1 MHSPHP
7 IHRALVTY
15 SSSTT
20 GEIRVKIPALLGA
33 DSEVSISY
41 IGRKAPW
48 AIPAIGDQIV
58 VTSDDENLTNI
69 FWVQTDSTGAIG
81 PTGPTGVAGPTG
93 PTGVAGP
100 TGATGA
106 TGDTGA
112 TGPQG
117 IQGVTG
123 ATTTSPTGSVIA
135 FAGSTAPTDW
145 LLCYGQAVSR
155 TTYATLFATISTTYG
170 AGDGTTTFNLPDL
183 RGRTVAGIDNMGGT
197 DAGRLDIANSS
208 GTVVGSQ
215 YVTLT
220 SAEMPSHTH
229 TQNSHNHTQDSH
241 NHNQN
246 AHGHDLGPGQSFG
259 MSFSTNAGSFTTLIA
274 QVQYINQGSYQGPY
288 SANANTATNIANTAT
303 NQATTAT
310 NQNTGGDGAHNNMQP
325 TMVLN
330 YIIKI

>member
-1 MHSPHP
+1 
-7 IHRALVTY
+7 L
-15 SSSTT
+15 TT
-20 GEIRVKIPALLGA
+20 V
-33 DSEVSISY
+33 
-41 IGRKAPW
+41 
-48 AIPAIGDQIV
+48 
-58 VTSDDENLTNI
+58 
-69 FWVQTDSTGAIG
+69 FWVQTDSTGN
-81 PTGPTGVAGPTG
+81 
-93 PTGVAGP
+93 

-106 TGDTGA
+106 TGA

-145 LLCYGQAVSR
+145 LLCYGQTVSR
-155 TTYATLFATISTTYG
+155 TTYAALFAVVSTTYNTG
-170 AGDGTTTFNLPDL
+170 GEAGTDFRLPDL

-229 TQNSHNHTQDSH
+229 IQDSHNHTQNSH

-246 AHGHDLGPGQSFG
+246 AHGHDIGPGQVFG
-259 MSFSTNAGSFTTLIA
+259 MSGTNFGGGNNSGVVTFAVA
-274 QVQYINQGSYQGPY
+274 VQHINQGSYQGGY

-303 NQATTAT
+303 NIANTAT
-310 NQNTGGDGAHNNMQP
+310 NQNTGGGGAHNNMQP